1 MSAILDRLAQQPAAE
16 FVHALRTQ
24 GPIAESLTRLAEE
37 CEKAVISDLAR
48 AMSLTQA
55 LVATADAAG
64 ECRARAR
71 RARAQALAYSNR
83 FSDAFDTLAEGIL
96 FAERAGESLEAAQC
110 RLMSLH
116 ALARQGRFDEAIAMG
131 EAAREAFVS
140 AGESFHAARADINLG
155 VTLRMKDDPAAAL
168 MRFDRALEHV
178 KSVPMVFA
186 QTLSNRAEALLDLH
200 RFEEAGHSFAR
211 SLETLEQAGAQRAAA
226 IVEGNL
232 ADLCGRQGRLD
243 EALEHFEKA
252 RKRFGD
258 ADSPGDAARLEVERA
273 ETLIQL
279 GALVDA
285 ERALLTALGELE
297 PRGMAFEAAR
307 ARAALGRVLLA
318 QRRFLEAG
326 VELGAARAG
335 FDLLQHPTGTA
346 RVRLLLARAL
356 LGAGD
361 VRGARQTLKELEDR
375 ADLRPTDRAETGAFV
390 AIAATMVGEEAA
402 ARRSIDEAIERAR
415 SIGLPVLLAE
425 LFQHRAWI
433 CEQFKDGTGALE
445 SLRDSMDAVE
455 RVRSGLR
462 GEQYR
467 AVFSGVFAAV
477 YEEYTR
483 LWLDGGGN
491 GATALETIERGRSR
505 ALHDLVDAGSAF
517 SELSALSDD
526 DAALLRRRGELLARI
541 AALHQ
546 LIERPKGTMEV
557 AATGRESSELES
569 QLRDIEFRLAATRRF
584 AGTFAQAP
592 DAATI
597 QREIPAGAC
606 LIEYFWDGPDI
617 SACVLRDGAIEV
629 RRALCTQNEVRERLA
644 ALRLQLAMAAS
655 RGMPTGP
662 RGAALAARAQKE
674 LVRLGELL
682 LAPIWE
688 LCSGAGE
695 LGVVADDFL
704 AGVPFQSLEVNGT
717 NLIDLV
723 NVTACPSAAVLGE
736 LSRRPDASGR
746 TVVVGVADANAPL
759 AEAECLRIAEII
771 RPTELLIGKDA
782 TVARVKEA
790 LRGATLVHIASHATF
805 NAISPMQSALR
816 LADGWL
822 TSREVYGIELG
833 GGTVVLSA
841 CDSGRTG
848 VTPGREL
855 LGLVRSFMGAGAKH
869 LVLSQWL
876 LHDET
881 AATLLAEMY
890 GVWYRWSGGK
900 GGPHESLRHAQR
912 VVRSSYP
919 HVAAWG
925 PLHVVG
931 GWSGGRQ

>member
-326 VELGAARAG
+326 VEL
-335 FDLLQHPTGTA
+335 
-346 RVRLLLARAL
+346 
-356 LGAGD
+356 
-361 VRGARQTLKELEDR
+361 
-375 ADLRPTDRAETGAFV
+375 
-390 AIAATMVGEEAA
+390 
-402 ARRSIDEAIERAR
+402 S
-415 SIGLPVLLAE
+415 
-425 LFQHRAWI
+425 
-433 CEQFKDGTGALE
+433 
-445 SLRDSMDAVE
+445 
-455 RVRSGLR
+455 
-462 GEQYR
+462 
-467 AVFSGVFAAV
+467 
-477 YEEYTR
+477 
-483 LWLDGGGN
+483 
-491 GATALETIERGRSR
+491 
-505 ALHDLVDAGSAF
+505 
-517 SELSALSDD
+517 
-526 DAALLRRRGELLARI
+526 ALLRPDDGGQHCGSYDGVEL
-541 AALHQ
+541 
-546 LIERPKGTMEV
+546 
-557 AATGRESSELES
+557 RESYWCDWGASP
-569 QLRDIEFRLAATRRF
+569 LR
-584 AGTFAQAP
+584 
-592 DAATI
+592 
-597 QREIPAGAC
+597 
-606 LIEYFWDGPDI
+606 
-617 SACVLRDGAIEV
+617 
-629 RRALCTQNEVRERLA
+629 
-644 ALRLQLAMAAS
+644 
-655 RGMPTGP
+655 
-662 RGAALAARAQKE
+662 
-674 LVRLGELL
+674 
-682 LAPIWE
+682 
-688 LCSGAGE
+688 
-695 LGVVADDFL
+695 
-704 AGVPFQSLEVNGT
+704 
-717 NLIDLV
+717 
-723 NVTACPSAAVLGE
+723 
-736 LSRRPDASGR
+736 
-746 TVVVGVADANAPL
+746 
-759 AEAECLRIAEII
+759 
-771 RPTELLIGKDA
+771 
-782 TVARVKEA
+782 
-790 LRGATLVHIASHATF
+790 
-805 NAISPMQSALR
+805 
-816 LADGWL
+816 
-822 TSREVYGIELG
+822 
-833 GGTVVLSA
+833 
-841 CDSGRTG
+841 
-848 VTPGREL
+848 
-855 LGLVRSFMGAGAKH
+855 
-869 LVLSQWL
+869 
-876 LHDET
+876 
-881 AATLLAEMY
+881 
-890 GVWYRWSGGK
+890 
-900 GGPHESLRHAQR
+900 
-912 VVRSSYP
+912 
-919 HVAAWG
+919 
-925 PLHVVG
+925 
-931 GWSGGRQ
+931 